1 MDALR
6 ALPKMNSLHVRISH
20 CRLQVP
26 FHWFSK
32 LQEIC
37 INGTNGQYHTGTLE
51 NLSEMVS
58 HSPQLHS
65 INMKSVIRYRTPLAK
80 TQSLHQLF
88 QNFSKDAPPLRL
100 RHLVLDTCLLR
111 LDDITLPHLKY
122 LTSLSLTLIQDTSD
136 PRPIYSDGVNPDSEE
151 IKAEQRRWGSSLEE
165 IWSALI
171 KTDIRLEEIT
181 VDVVVPAFVA
191 YLASYCGLRVLSL
204 AGHGSDQKAS
214 DELAIQFYAK
224 PLANHV
230 QSLRKL
236 DIAANYEGLWC
247 VDEHNLSLVSQ
258 CSNLKHLA
266 VSMLTWILLLDL
278 RQVKM

>member
-6 ALPKMNSLHVRISH
+6 ALPKMDSLHARISH

-32 LQEIC
+32 LQEIS
-37 INGTNGQYHTGTLE
+37 IDGINGQYHTGTLE
-51 NLSEMVS
+51 NLSKMVS

-65 INMKSVIRYRTPLAK
+65 INIKSGIRYPTPLAK

-88 QNFSKDAPPLRL
+88 QKFSKDAAPLRL
-100 RHLVLDTCLLR
+100 RRLVLDTCLLR
-111 LDDITLPHLKY
+111 FDDVTLPHLKY
-122 LTSLSLTLIQDTSD
+122 LTSLSLTHIEDTSD
-136 PRPIYSDGVNPDSEE
+136 PHPTYFYRVNPDSEE
-151 IKAEQRRWGSSLEE
+151 IKTEQRRWGSSLQE

-181 VDVVVPAFVA
+181 IDVVVPAFVA
-191 YLASYCGLRVLSL
+191 YLASYSGLRLLSL
-204 AGHGSDQKAS
+204 TGDGSDQKAS
-214 DELAIQFYAK
+214 DDLATQFYAK

-236 DIAANYEGLWC
+236 DIAANYEGSWC
-247 VDEHNLSLVSQ
+247 VDEHNLSLISQ
-258 CSNLKHLA
+258 C
-266 VSMLTWILLLDL
+266 
-278 RQVKM
+278 QQ